1 MERLRAWGRLIRL
14 AMHALHCI
22 AVCAFVFPFLGAP
35 ARMRRV
41 GWACAKAL
49 RCLGIALHT
58 QGAALPGPVLLVAN
72 HVSWLDILA
81 VNAVRPVR
89 FVSKAD
95 VQGWPVLGW
104 IIACGGTLFIQ
115 RERKRDAMRVLHQV
129 ADALRAGDVIAV
141 FPEGTTGDA
150 RALLPFHAN
159 LLQAAITTSTVV
171 QPVALHY
178 SDARAPRS
186 EAALWIGA
194 TTLMD
199 SLWRIAR
206 ADRLS
211 ATVRM
216 LDALPAAGLERRAL
230 VQRASAAI
238 ARALD
243 ADVIESKPQ
252 PRA

>member
-1 MERLRAWGRLIRL
+1 MIRLRASGRLIRL
-14 AMHALHCI
+14 AVHALHCI
-22 AVCAFVFPFLGAP
+22 AVCAFVFPFLRAP

-49 RCLGIALHT
+49 RCLGIALQT
-58 QGAALPGPVLLVAN
+58 QGVALPGPVLLVAN

-81 VNAVRPVR
+81 VNAVQPAR

-95 VQGWPVLGW
+95 VQSWPVLGW

-129 ADALRAGDVIAV
+129 ADALRAGAVIAV

-159 LLQAAITTSTVV
+159 LLQAAITTASVV

-178 SDARAPRS
+178 ADAIAARSD
-186 EAALWIGA
+186 AALWIGE

-199 SLWRIAR
+199 SLWRIAG
-206 ADRLS
+206 ADRLC

-216 LDALPAAGLERRAL
+216 LDPLPAGDLDRRAL
-230 VQRASAAI
+230 AQRARETIALALGSVSA
-238 ARALD
+238 
-243 ADVIESKPQ
+243 
-252 PRA
+252 